1 MAEFK
6 RILVEIGFFIWYNIT
21 MYDLKSKKLFLLDMD
36 GTIYLDDDLFPG
48 GAEFLALVKERGG
61 KYLFLTNNSSKGVKS
76 YVEKMARLGIETC
89 EDEFLTSVDALIV
102 YLNLNYGQ
110 YAGGRK
116 IYIMGT
122 SSFKEQMA
130 GAGFNITDRLED
142 DIEMLIIGFD
152 RELTFG
158 KLEDACIL
166 LGRGVEYLATNPD
179 WVCPTSYGFVP
190 DCGSFAWMLEKAT
203 GRKPKFIGKPEP
215 DMALLALKKFGCAA
229 EDAMLI
235 GDRLYT
241 DIACGNNAGVDT
253 AFVLSG
259 EGTMAD
265 LETSETR
272 PTYVFDNIEKIL
284 QELK

>member
-1 MAEFK
+1 M
-6 RILVEIGFFIWYNIT
+6 YN
-21 MYDLKSKKLFLLDMD
+21 LKSKKLFLLDMD
-36 GTIYLDDDLFPG
+36 GTLYLDDELFPG
-48 GAEFLALVKERGG
+48 AAEFLALVKARGSR
-61 KYLFLTNNSSKGVKS
+61 YLFLTNNSSKGVKS
-76 YVEKMARLGIETC
+76 YVEKMDRLGIRTA
-89 EDEFLTSVDALIV
+89 EDDFLTSVDALIV
-102 YLNLNYGQ
+102 YLNLNYGDC
-110 YAGGRK
+110 AGGKK

-122 SSFKEQMA
+122 SSFKDQMA
-130 GAGFNITDRLED
+130 DAGFNITDRLED
-142 DIEMLIIGFD
+142 DIAMLIIGFD

-203 GRKPKFIGKPEP
+203 GRRPKFIGKPEP
-215 DMALLALKKFGCAA
+215 DMALLALKKFGCRA

-235 GDRLYT
+235 GDRLYI

-259 EGTMAD
+259 EGTLAD
-265 LETSETR
+265 LESSETK

-284 QELK
+284 QEIK

>member
-1 MAEFK
+1 
-6 RILVEIGFFIWYNIT
+6 
-21 MYDLKSKKLFLLDMD
+21 MD
-36 GTIYLDDDLFPG
+36 GTLYLDDELFPG
-48 GAEFLALVKERGG
+48 AAEFLALVKARGG
-61 KYLFLTNNSSKGVKS
+61 SYLFLTNNSSKGVKS
-76 YVEKMARLGIETC
+76 YVEKMDRLGIKAT
-89 EDEFLTSVDALIV
+89 EDDFLTSVDALIV
-102 YLNLNYGQ
+102 YLNLNYGDC
-110 YAGGRK
+110 AGGKK

-122 SSFKEQMA
+122 SSFKDQMA
-130 GAGFNITDRLED
+130 DAGFNITDRLED
-142 DIEMLIIGFD
+142 DIAMLIIGFD

-203 GRKPKFIGKPEP
+203 GRRPKFIGKPEP
-215 DMALLALKKFGCAA
+215 DMALLALKKFGCRV

-259 EGTMAD
+259 EGTLAD
-265 LETSETR
+265 LETSETK

-284 QELK
+284 QEIK

>member
-1 MAEFK
+1 
-6 RILVEIGFFIWYNIT
+6 
-21 MYDLKSKKLFLLDMD
+21 MYDLKHKKLFLLDMD
-36 GTIYLDDDLFPG
+36 GTLYLDDYLFPG
-48 GAEFLALVKERGG
+48 AAEFLALVKERGG
-61 KYLFLTNNSSKGVKS
+61 RYLFLTNNSSKGVKS
-76 YVEKMARLGIETC
+76 YVEKMDRLGIITT
-89 EDEFLTSVDALIV
+89 EDDFLTSVDALIV
-102 YLNLNYGQ
+102 YLNLNYGEC
-110 YAGGRK
+110 AGGKK

-122 SSFKEQMA
+122 SSFKDQMA
-130 GAGFNITDRLED
+130 DAGFNITDRLED
-142 DIEMLIIGFD
+142 GIAMLIIGFD

-203 GRKPKFIGKPEP
+203 GRRPKFIGKPEP
-215 DMALLALKKFGCAA
+215 DMALLALKKFGCRA

-259 EGTMAD
+259 EGTLAD
-265 LETSETR
+265 LETSETK

-284 QELK
+284 QEIK